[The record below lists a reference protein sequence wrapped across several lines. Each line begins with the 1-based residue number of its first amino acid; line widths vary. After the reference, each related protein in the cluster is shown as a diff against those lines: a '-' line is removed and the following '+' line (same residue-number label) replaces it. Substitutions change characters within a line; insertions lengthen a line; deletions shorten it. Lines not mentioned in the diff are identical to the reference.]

1 MKLERVSVMALKTV
15 PVKLKNGKK
24 ELVVNALLDDVST
37 TSYINYD
44 LAAELGLQGSL
55 EIVSISAVNGNVKT

>member
-37 TSYINYD
+37 TRYINYD
-44 LAAELGLQGSL
+44 VAAELGLQGSL

>member
-44 LAAELGLQGSL
+44 VAAELGLQGSL

>member
-1 MKLERVSVMALKTV
+1 MALKTV

-44 LAAELGLQGSL
+44 VAAELGLQGSL